1 MLTLFTAAHEAS
13 IKQLQA
19 AADRINDAEQKANAE
34 GKIAAIEQ
42 RWKDLHELLSSKIEA
57 LNQAKEAASALGGDV
72 DRCVF
77 RTPTAVANCANV
89 YLLLDGFF
97 G

>member
-1 MLTLFTAAHEAS
+1 MLTSFTAAHEAS

-19 AADRINDAEQKANAE
+19 AADRINDAEQRADAE
-34 GKIAAIEQ
+34 GKMAAIEQ

-72 DRCVF
+72 DRCVVLGPLQLL
-77 RTPTAVANCANV
+77 RTVQMFI
-89 YLLLDGFF
+89 YF
-97 G
+97 